1 MNEFLGG
8 EESKFKARDDI
19 PKNGNYGGEWLVLFS
34 DGSVRSYDMGKD
46 KNIFFYAMPGSDVVG
61 YLKKQPGLLAMRHNA
76 PAQADAACGVSP
88 GAIG

>member
-34 DGSVRSYDMGKD
+34 DGSVRSYDMGRN
-46 KNIFFYAMPGSDVVG
+46 KNIFFYATPSKDVRG
-61 YLKKQPGLLAMRHNA
+61 YLKKQPNTSLSGSEANQPQSTVIRQLTE
-76 PAQADAACGVSP
+76 
-88 GAIG
+88 

>member
-34 DGSVRSYDMGKD
+34 DGSVRSYDMGRN
-46 KNIFFYAMPGSDVVG
+46 KNIFFYATPSKDVRG
-61 YLKKQPGLLAMRHNA
+61 YLKKQPNTSLTDRSTCHLT
-76 PAQADAACGVSP
+76 QK
-88 GAIG
+88 